1 VATNN
6 VKLVRAVSKIRFVF
20 TKSNNN
26 PPTIKNLSIM
36 LKANMLPN
44 AEYLF
49 LDGVYPVVKMR
60 IKAADENDYEPQA
73 TLVPV
78 IESPT
83 IYSCDNPI
91 TYAYTSETGQAYEN
105 KINSGLLDPDGPGEP
120 DLTQI
125 GAFYL
130 RESDR
135 KLEGTI
141 AYTIVTE
148 AGNKDKTASFA
159 MATAG
164 DFTRNHTWIVYGYFL
179 GNGDLKL
186 NVVDVKGW
194 TEDLENPK
202 VYNW

>member
-1 VATNN
+1 
-6 VKLVRAVSKIRFVF
+6 
-20 TKSNNN
+20 
-26 PPTIKNLSIM
+26 M
-36 LKANMLPN
+36 
-44 AEYLF
+44 
-49 LDGVYPVVKMR
+49 
-60 IKAADENDYEPQA
+60 
-73 TLVPV
+73 
-78 IESPT
+78 
-83 IYSCDNPI
+83 
-91 TYAYTSETGQAYEN
+91 
-105 KINSGLLDPDGPGEP
+105 LDPDGPGEP

-194 TEDLENPK
+194 TEDLGNPK